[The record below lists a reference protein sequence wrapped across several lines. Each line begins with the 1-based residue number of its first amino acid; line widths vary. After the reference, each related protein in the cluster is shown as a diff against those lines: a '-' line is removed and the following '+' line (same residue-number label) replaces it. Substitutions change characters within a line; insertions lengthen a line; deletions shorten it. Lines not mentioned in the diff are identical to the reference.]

1 MDSAVLIILLLIL
14 CFAILGG
21 GWFLIMRTEMKIEKK
36 MLNEFELKRKEEKHQ
51 KILQKYE
58 ELLAMEIEWHTQRI
72 ASIHFFLA
80 KIKKKQ
86 DAQYRGTQASI
97 NGDNT
102 HLHSKIKALIFI
114 YFPHLQDDYAKL
126 CKIAD
131 CTVYFDYVYGRSS
144 DGPRVLA
151 QLTEKLQKLSAQ
163 STEFQNRIRSE
174 VVVK

>member
-36 MLNEFELKRKEEKHQ
+36 MLNEFELKREEEKHQ
-51 KILQKYE
+51 KTLQKYE

-72 ASIHFFLA
+72 ASINFFLA
-80 KIKKKQ
+80 KIKRKQ
-86 DAQYRGTQASI
+86 DAEFRGTQASI

-114 YFPHLQDDYAKL
+114 YFPHLQDDYDKL

-131 CTVYFDYVYGRSS
+131 CTVYFDFLYGRSS
-144 DGPRVLA
+144 DGPRVIAELND
-151 QLTEKLQKLSAQ
+151 KLQKFATQ
-163 STEFQNRIRSE
+163 STELQNRIRNE
-174 VVVK
+174 VTVK